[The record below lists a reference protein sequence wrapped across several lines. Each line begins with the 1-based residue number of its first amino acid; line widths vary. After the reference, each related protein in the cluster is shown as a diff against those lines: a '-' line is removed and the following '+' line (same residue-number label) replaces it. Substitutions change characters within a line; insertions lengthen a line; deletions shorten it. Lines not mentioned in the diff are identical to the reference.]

1 MNRRKFIGTLS
12 SGVLAGLAGCQ
23 IPNAERVQT
32 MPRPYAGSEESD
44 VVVKVFEDFA
54 CPACAEYSTSVKPQI
69 FDEYVEGNEIRY
81 EHYDYPLPV
90 HQRWSY
96 EIANAARSVQD
107 RSDNETFFEFTDA
120 IFEDQDTLSQDLVR
134 DIANNLDGVDN
145 ADGVVNDGAASLYE
159 PVIQSDRQ
167 VGSDEYNVQGTPT
180 VVVNGTVA
188 SSYDYEV
195 VSAAIES
202 EL

>member
-12 SGVLAGLAGCQ
+12 SGVIAGLAGCQ

-32 MPRPYAGSEESD
+32 MPRPYAGAEESD

-54 CPACAEYSTSVKPQI
+54 CPACAQYTTDVKPLI
-69 FDEYVEGNEIRY
+69 FDEYVESNEIRY

-96 EIANAARSVQD
+96 EIPNAARSVQD
-107 RSDNETFFEFTDA
+107 RSDNETFFDFADA
-120 IFEDQDTLSQDLVR
+120 MFEDQDILSQDLVR
-134 DIANNLDGVDN
+134 DTVNDLDGVDN
-145 ADGVVNDGAASLYE
+145 ADGVVNDASASLYD

-167 VGSDEYNVQGTPT
+167 VGDEEYNVQGTPT
-180 VVVNGTVA
+180 VVVNDAVV
-188 SSYDYEV
+188 SSYDFEV
-195 VSAAIES
+195 VSAAIDS